1 MFETFL
7 PEKDK
12 IMPRERKGAVINR
25 GKSIYARVRYVD
37 DFGKTK
43 SIERKAE
50 NRTDARLILKNLL
63 GELDERGEQG
73 IQAETITFRQLAE
86 DYKSRKLIPAEY
98 HGKGKNITKI
108 AGLRSW
114 KTPMGMVNTLIDHFG
129 RKKIRSITH
138 ADIED
143 YKFKRFN
150 MPTIHKT
157 QRAIASVN
165 RELELLRAILRFA
178 VRQRWLSHSSF
189 ELGEPL
195 ISKSDEVKR
204 ERVLTFDE
212 ENRLLN
218 ACEGERTI
226 TYKRNGKEVATTMKV
241 GRELLKALII
251 TAVDTTMRKG
261 EIIKLRWQDVD
272 FPMRTITIIAFNSKT
287 AKAREVGMTPRVY
300 DELKNLWEQSPKSF
314 DELVFGI
321 KNNFKKSFA
330 SACSDA
336 VIKDFRFHDLR
347 HTAITRMIQA
357 GLSPMEVMKV
367 SGHTQMNTF
376 ARYVNPNT
384 ESVKRI
390 ADVLS
395 NYHANENLRE
405 TKDESQF
412 LN

>member
-1 MFETFL
+1 
-7 PEKDK
+7 
-12 IMPRERKGAVINR
+12 MPRERKGAVINR
-25 GKSIYARVRYVD
+25 GKTIYARVRYVD

-50 NRTDARLILKNLL
+50 NRTNAKVILKNLL
-63 GELDERGEQG
+63 RELDEKGEKG
-73 IQAETITFRQLAE
+73 IEAQSLTFRQLAE

-98 HGKGKNITKI
+98 HGNGNNITKI
-108 AGLRSW
+108 AGLKSW
-114 KTPMGMVNTLIDHFG
+114 KTPQGWLNTLIDHFG
-129 RKKIRSITH
+129 SKKVRSITH

-143 YKFKRFN
+143 YKFKRLN
-150 MPTIHKT
+150 KITVRET

-178 VRQRWLSHSSF
+178 VRQRWLSHSPF

-195 ISKSDEVKR
+195 ISKADEIKR
-204 ERVLTFDE
+204 ERILTFDE
-212 ENRLLN
+212 EKRLLN
-218 ACEGERTI
+218 VCTGQRTI
-226 TYKRNGKEVATTMKV
+226 TYKRKGKEVTAKMQA

-251 TAVDTTMRKG
+251 TAVDTAMRKG
-261 EIIKLRWQDVD
+261 EIIKLRWRDVD
-272 FPMRTITIIAFNSKT
+272 FPMRTITIIALNSKT
-287 AKAREVGMTPRVY
+287 AKARQVGMTKRVF
-300 DELKNLWEQSPKSF
+300 DELKNLWEQSPKNL

-321 KNNFKKSFA
+321 KDNFKKSFA

-336 VIKDFRFHDLR
+336 EIKEFRFHDLR

-367 SGHTQMNTF
+367 SGHTQMTTF

-384 ESVKRI
+384 QAITRI
-390 ADVLS
+390 ADILAAF
-395 NYHANENLRE
+395 HAESITQPDNDENAY
-405 TKDESQF
+405 

>member
-1 MFETFL
+1 
-7 PEKDK
+7 
-12 IMPRERKGAVINR
+12 MPRERKGAVINR
-25 GKSIYARVRYVD
+25 GKSIYARIRYVD
-37 DFGKTK
+37 DFGKTR
-43 SIERKAE
+43 SVERKAE
-50 NRTDARLILKNLL
+50 NRTDAKLILKNLL
-63 GELDERGEQG
+63 RELDERGEKA
-73 IQAETITFRQLAE
+73 IQAESLTFRQLAE
-86 DYKSRKLIPAEY
+86 DYKCRKLIPAEY

-114 KTPMGMVNTLIDHFG
+114 KTPLGWLNTLIEHFG
-129 RKKIRSITH
+129 NKKIRSVTH

-143 YKFKRFN
+143 YKFKRLN
-150 MPTIHKT
+150 KITVRET

-178 VRQRWLSHSSF
+178 VRQRWLSHSPF

-195 ISKSDEVKR
+195 ISKADEIKR

-212 ENRLLN
+212 EKRLLDV
-218 ACEGERTI
+218 CIEERTI
-226 TYKRNGKEVATTMKV
+226 TYQRKGKEIIARVKS

-261 EIIKLRWQDVD
+261 EIIKLRWQDVN
-272 FPMRTITIIAFNSKT
+272 FTMRIITIIAFNSKT
-287 AKAREVGMTPRVY
+287 AKAREVGMTPRVF
-300 DELKNLWEQSPKSF
+300 DELSNLWEHSPKNL

-321 KNNFKKSFA
+321 KDNFKKSFT

-336 VIKDFRFHDLR
+336 GIKEFRFHDLR

-357 GLSPMEVMKV
+357 GLSPIEVMKV

-384 ESVKRI
+384 QAVTRI

-395 NYHANENLRE
+395 AYQLQANSELISDSIN
-405 TKDESQF
+405 
-412 LN
+412 

>member
-1 MFETFL
+1 
-7 PEKDK
+7 
-12 IMPRERKGAVINR
+12 MPRERKGAVINR
-25 GKSIYARVRYVD
+25 GKSIYARVRFVD
-37 DFGKTK
+37 DFGKTQ

-63 GELDERGEQG
+63 RELDERGEKG
-73 IQAETITFRQLAE
+73 IQAESLTFRQIAE

-98 HGKGKNITKI
+98 HSNGKNITKI

-114 KTPMGMVNTLIDHFG
+114 KTPMGMINTLIDHFG
-129 RKKIRSITH
+129 SKKIRSITH

-150 MPTIHKT
+150 KPTIHET

-165 RELELLRAILRFA
+165 RELELLRAILRFG
-178 VRQRWLSHSSF
+178 VRQRWLSHSPF

-212 ENRLLN
+212 EKRLLN
-218 ACEGERTI
+218 VCVGERTI
-226 TYKRNGKEVATTMKV
+226 TYKRNGKEVTTTMKV

-261 EIIKLRWQDVD
+261 EIIKLRWKDVD
-272 FPMRTITIIAFNSKT
+272 FTMRIITIIAFNSKT

-300 DELKNLWEQSPKSF
+300 DELKNLWEQSPKSL

-321 KNNFKKSFA
+321 KSNFKKSFA
-330 SACSDA
+330 SACFDA
-336 VIKDFRFHDLR
+336 GIKEFRFHDLR

-367 SGHTQMNTF
+367 SGHTQMTTF

-384 ESVKRI
+384 QAVRNI

-395 NYHANENLRE
+395 NFNANANMEEANQGS
-405 TKDESQF
+405 KF
-412 LN
+412 VN

>member
-1 MFETFL
+1 
-7 PEKDK
+7 
-12 IMPRERKGAVINR
+12 MPRERKGAVINR

-37 DFGKTK
+37 DFGKTRA
-43 SIERKAE
+43 IERKAE
-50 NRTDARLILKNLL
+50 NRTDAKLILKNLL
-63 GELDERGEQG
+63 RELDEKGEKG
-73 IQAETITFRQLAE
+73 IQAESLTFRQLAE

-98 HGKGKNITKI
+98 HGQGKNITKI

-114 KTPMGMVNTLIDHFG
+114 KAPLGWLNTLIDHFG
-129 RKKIRSITH
+129 NKKIRSITH

-143 YKFKRFN
+143 YKFKRLN
-150 MPTIHKT
+150 KITVRET

-178 VRQRWLSHSSF
+178 VRQRWLSHSPF

-195 ISKSDEVKR
+195 ISKADEIKR

-212 ENRLLN
+212 EKRLLN
-218 ACEGERTI
+218 VCVVERTI
-226 TYKRNGKEVATTMKV
+226 TYQRKGKEITASVKS

-261 EIIKLRWQDVD
+261 EIIKLRWCEVD
-272 FPMRTITIIAFNSKT
+272 FTMRKITIIAFNSKT
-287 AKAREVGMTPRVY
+287 ATARDVGMTSRVY
-300 DELKNLWEQSPKSF
+300 DELTNLWEQSPK
-314 DELVFGI
+314 DLDGLVFGI
-321 KNNFKKSFA
+321 KDNFKKSFA

-336 VIKDFRFHDLR
+336 GIKEFRFHDLR

-384 ESVKRI
+384 QAITRI
-390 ADVLS
+390 ADVLTAFHDKAM
-395 NYHANENLRE
+395 NQPTNEINE
-405 TKDESQF
+405 F
-412 LN
+412 VN

>member
-1 MFETFL
+1 
-7 PEKDK
+7 
-12 IMPRERKGAVINR
+12 MPRERKGAVINR

-37 DFGKTK
+37 DFGKTQAF
-43 SIERKAE
+43 ERKAE
-50 NRTDARLILKNLL
+50 NRTNAKLILKNLL
-63 GELDERGEQG
+63 RELDEKGEKG
-73 IQAETITFRQLAE
+73 IQAESLTFRQLAE

-98 HGKGKNITKI
+98 HGQGKNITKI

-114 KTPMGMVNTLIDHFG
+114 KTPLGWLNTLIEHFG
-129 RKKIRSITH
+129 NKKIRSITH

-143 YKFKRFN
+143 YKFKRLN
-150 MPTIHKT
+150 KITVRET

-178 VRQRWLSHSSF
+178 VRQRWLSHSPF

-195 ISKSDEVKR
+195 ISKADEIKR

-212 ENRLLN
+212 EKRLLN
-218 ACEGERTI
+218 VCVGERTI
-226 TYKRNGKEVATTMKV
+226 TYQRKGKEITASVKS

-261 EIIKLRWQDVD
+261 EIIKLRWQDVN
-272 FPMRTITIIAFNSKT
+272 FTMRKLTIIAFNSKT
-287 AKAREVGMTPRVY
+287 AKARDVGMTSRVY
-300 DELKNLWEQSPKSF
+300 DELTNLWEQSPKSL

-321 KNNFKKSFA
+321 KDNFKKSFA

-336 VIKDFRFHDLR
+336 GIKEFRFHDLR

-384 ESVKRI
+384 QAITRI
-390 ADVLS
+390 ADVLTAF
-395 NYHANENLRE
+395 HNEAMNQTNE
-405 TKDESQF
+405 INEF
-412 LN
+412 VN